1 MNTETMERM
10 RPAAVERHVR
20 SVLRRSLCDD
30 FTIQRGT
37 QAAVRAL
44 NAGNTAHRAIRA
56 GIEVGMQQRMLAR
69 ALGPAPL
76 TPRDHFMRDV
86 LLDCFGDRLV
96 FPSDFIGRG
105 DMSRGALLL
114 RAARVDTELAYTPV
128 AGAVYSGKRAPR
140 VSDM

>member
-86 LLDCFGDRLV
+86 LLDCLGLLGLIV
-96 FPSDFIGRG
+96 IS
-105 DMSRGALLL
+105 ALLVL
-114 RAARVDTELAYTPV
+114 SMWAFMGKPV
-128 AGAVYSGKRAPR
+128 
-140 VSDM
+140 